1 MTILL
6 RVDDDFF
13 IRERK
18 IERFIPRHGQCH
30 RHQHAP
36 VVSAKI
42 ESSTAMGRTKTIP
55 PRCLI
60 PFERFSDR
68 VGPKNVREPS
78 ELYGTAV
85 TRTIDGVLPNPVAVT
100 GSDS

>member
-1 MTILL
+1 
-6 RVDDDFF
+6 
-13 IRERK
+13 
-18 IERFIPRHGQCH
+18 
-30 RHQHAP
+30 
-36 VVSAKI
+36 
-42 ESSTAMGRTKTIP
+42 MGRTKTIP

-60 PFERFSDR
+60 PVERFSDR

-100 GSDS
+100 GSDSQWVG

>member
-1 MTILL
+1 
-6 RVDDDFF
+6 
-13 IRERK
+13 
-18 IERFIPRHGQCH
+18 
-30 RHQHAP
+30 
-36 VVSAKI
+36 
-42 ESSTAMGRTKTIP
+42 MGRTKKIP

-68 VGPKNVREPS
+68 VGPKNVRELS

-100 GSDS
+100 A